1 MGIWNSHTS
10 VGNILGS
17 LIAGVWV
24 SSAWGLSFIVPGI
37 IIAAVGI
44 ICFFFLVECE
54 WCDPGCSANAKRN
67 GAISLLTQPQAFLA
81 TPNTYCQLGA
91 SGDADPTATGLLGI
105 RRLTQAGSAPVPLAP
120 LSLNFLGKMWEA
132 LWDFTGVFRC
142 REAGTR
148 RCSPARG
155 VPSPASLP
163 CGVRCWRE
171 GRRGRAGPGSH
182 GISSPPADPEDVGCS
197 PPLHHVSRP
206 DSQGAGPGLGAGSV
220 YSGTTGALGRNG
232 RN

>member
-67 GAISLLTQPQAFLA
+67 GAISLLTRPQAFLA
-81 TPNTYCQLGA
+81 TPNTYFHLGA
-91 SGDADPTATGLLGI
+91 SGAADPTATGLLSI
-105 RRLTQAGSAPVPLAP
+105 RRAHPGRLSPCTARSSQPEFSRKDLGSPLGFYRGFSLPGSGYPEMQPSPGGCPAPRL
-120 LSLNFLGKMWEA
+120 
-132 LWDFTGVFRC
+132 
-142 REAGTR
+142 
-148 RCSPARG
+148 SPA
-155 VPSPASLP
+155 V
-163 CGVRCWRE
+163 CD
-171 GRRGRAGPGSH
+171 AG
-182 GISSPPADPEDVGCS
+182 
-197 PPLHHVSRP
+197 
-206 DSQGAGPGLGAGSV
+206 GAGPAQALTGSPFPRQIPRT
-220 YSGTTGALGRNG
+220 SAAAHLCIT
-232 RN
+232 